1 MTQSIPGSKAGK
13 DWRHNNP
20 KASAPP
26 ELNVFTRVASLR
38 VTIIFPVMLILFAVL
53 SVGSIL
59 FSRYRQS
66 RVVRESKKASG
77 RQALGLFGFCQT
89 DNGPGVSFPYF
100 NAQIISTLGACLFYL
115 ICMFWLFPA
124 NIEDPKGFGVSA
136 LLYPDSLLILASIC
150 CLLLGFF
157 QIWRRGDFGL
167 SRVPLVTIRRVAI
180 YICGMALYLAG
191 LE

>member
-1 MTQSIPGSKAGK
+1 M
-13 DWRHNNP
+13 
-20 KASAPP
+20 
-26 ELNVFTRVASLR
+26 TRVASLR

-89 DNGPGVSFPYF
+89 DNGPVRELSIFQCPDHKHPGSLPV
-100 NAQIISTLGACLFYL
+100 LFDLHVLAVPGQYRRSQGL
-115 ICMFWLFPA
+115 RSIRPALPGQPPDPGQHMLSAAGLF
-124 NIEDPKGFGVSA
+124 K
-136 LLYPDSLLILASIC
+136 
-150 CLLLGFF
+150 

-180 YICGMALYLAG
+180 YICGMALYL
-191 LE
+191 